1 MSPSDLDVPVSP
13 SADQIRRKE
22 FATVRRGY
30 DLDQV
35 RDYLAHIAAQ
45 VEALEKDLREI
56 KLQSATKQE
65 RLSPGEALAAQVAA
79 EEAKAPDEATVSADD
94 DPYERLADRFATVL
108 RTADEEAARLVEEA
122 TGEAIRIHDEAT
134 AEADHVRL
142 DAQARAEEARQA
154 GREALE
160 KAKAEA
166 DRTLSTLAER
176 RETLFTQM
184 QEMQSRL
191 LSVAKDLEAS
201 LGAED
206 GPVAEALDAESVDAS
221 TAAPTNAPDVLDP
234 RYEDLWVSEDA
245 PVDIPDLT
253 SIELDFDEEDGA
265 KD

>member
-65 RLSPGEALAAQVAA
+65 RLSPGESLAAQLAA
-79 EEAKAPDEATVSADD
+79 EDANAPDEATAGD

-108 RTADEEAARLVEEA
+108 RSADEEAARLVEEA
-122 TGEAIRIHDEAT
+122 TAEATRIHDEAT

-206 GPVAEALDAESVDAS
+206 GPADARGADGGEGS
-221 TAAPTNAPDVLDP
+221 AATTSAPDVLDP

-253 SIELDFDEEDGA
+253 SIELDFDDEDGA